1 MRNLSLVAEQMSDST
16 RNILRA
22 FTRNPPAMIMVTD
35 QMIERDVVDQVLIR
49 YLRELRDILMRKLLT
64 TPQEENEHMGYLAEM
79 VKREQQTAVVIE
91 KLEHE
96 LSANIDEKEYE
107 TKRKND
113 LIKRLQTELHQVGKL
128 SEEHIRRIRADA
140 EKQEAADEKN
150 SAGKQEK
157 LKADVVHL
165 RAQLLNSTT
174 EHRKREA
181 ELRGKKYII
190 ESEVEN
196 WILKYDEELG
206 VRQDEYE
213 EVDKVYKVEKKQLE
227 ELEERFATL
236 EKEYLAIIAN
246 RRLAREKRLKEERV
260 QEYLEKAAT
269 TIQSFWRSHK
279 VFKAID
285 LRKKKQA
292 RKEQKAKKGKKGKK
306 GKDN

>member
-107 TKRKND
+107 
-113 LIKRLQTELHQVGKL
+113 
-128 SEEHIRRIRADA
+128 
-140 EKQEAADEKN
+140 
-150 SAGKQEK
+150 
-157 LKADVVHL
+157 
-165 RAQLLNSTT
+165 
-174 EHRKREA
+174 
-181 ELRGKKYII
+181 KKYII